1 MILVDSS
8 AFIEYYRPAGLPEAR
23 TKVAEAIAADL
34 VAVNGII
41 RVEILAF
48 APNEAELRKL
58 AADFDAF
65 HPLDLEPRDF
75 DRAVELGFALR
86 RRAITV
92 PTTDLI
98 IAASAIRAGAT
109 LYHLDSHFD
118 QIAEVSA
125 LRVENLRGD
134 TLRRGA

>member
-8 AFIEYYRPAGLPEAR
+8 AFIEYYRPSGSLAAR
-23 TKVAEAIAADL
+23 RKVAAAIEADQ

-48 APNEAELRKL
+48 APSDIELRKL
-58 AADFDAF
+58 ASDFDAF
-65 HPLDLEPRDF
+65 HRLDLEPRDF

-98 IAASAIRAGAT
+98 IAACAIRAGAT
-109 LYHLDSHFD
+109 LYHLDRHFD
-118 QIAEVSA
+118 QIAEVSE
-125 LRVENLRGD
+125 LQVENL
-134 TLRRGA
+134 GA

>member
-8 AFIEYYRPAGLPEAR
+8 AFIEYYRPAGQPEAR
-23 TKVAEAIAADL
+23 RKVAQAIAADQ
-34 VAVNGII
+34 VAVNGLI

-48 APNEAELRKL
+48 APNEFELRKL

-65 HPLDLEPRDF
+65 HLLDLETKDF
-75 DRAVELGFALR
+75 ELAVELGFRLR

-109 LYHLDSHFD
+109 LYHLDSHFN
-118 QIAEVSA
+118 QVVEVA
-125 LRVENLRGD
+125 TLKAENLRGAP
-134 TLRRGA
+134 G